1 MAGNNFTMGI
11 ASDGTVYLTG
21 HESKTYVPRG
31 MSEICRLA
39 EEDANGGSDAG
50 DDAADGADVSD
61 DTADPTAEATSSS
74 IVPDASTEP
83 EA

>member
-1 MAGNNFTMGI
+1 
-11 ASDGTVYLTG
+11 
-21 HESKTYVPRG
+21 

-39 EEDANGGSDAG
+39 EEDAGDGSDAG